1 MMLTK
6 RKIMVSVMIM
16 KTSTLK
22 IVVQTGVII

>member
-22 IVVQTGVII
+22 IVLKTGVII